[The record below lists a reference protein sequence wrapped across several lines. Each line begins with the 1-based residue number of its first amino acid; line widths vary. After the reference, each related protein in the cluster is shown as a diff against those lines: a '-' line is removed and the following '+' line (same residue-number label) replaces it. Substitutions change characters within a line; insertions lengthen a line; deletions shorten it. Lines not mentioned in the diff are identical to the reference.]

1 MNNTVYSQATDS
13 IQTTKAFINQAINI
27 LTEIDAL
34 NQQLKDLKDAGKEQG
49 FDVPFLVNIAKA
61 EVQGKLDELLEKTV
75 KQEQAIEEY
84 RSQWQLIAE

>member
-1 MNNTVYSQATDS
+1 MTA
-13 IQTTKAFINQAINI
+13 IPTTKAFINQAINI

-34 NQQLKDLKDAGKEQG
+34 NEQLKMLKEQGKEQG

-75 KQEQAIEEY
+75 KQEQAIEDY
-84 RSQWQLIAE
+84 KSSN

>member
-1 MNNTVYSQATDS
+1 MNNTVYSQATSS
-13 IQTTKAFINQAINI
+13 IQTTKDFINQAINI

-84 RSQWQLIAE
+84 RS

>member
-1 MNNTVYSQATDS
+1 MTDFNTDFNTYATQAP
-13 IQTTKAFINQAINI
+13 QTTKAFINQAINI

-49 FDVPFLVNIAKA
+49 FDVPFLINIAKA

-75 KQEQAIEEY
+75 KQEQAIEDY
-84 RSQWQLIAE
+84 KSSN

>member
-13 IQTTKAFINQAINI
+13 IQTTKAFVNQAINI

-75 KQEQAIEEY
+75 KQEQAIEDY
-84 RSQWQLIAE
+84 KASN

>member
-75 KQEQAIEEY
+75 KQEQAIEDY
-84 RSQWQLIAE
+84 KASN

>member
-1 MNNTVYSQATDS
+1 MST
-13 IQTTKAFINQAINI
+13 IPTTKAFVNQAINI

-34 NQQLKDLKDAGKEQG
+34 NEQIKALKEQGKDQG

-75 KQEQAIEEY
+75 KQEQAIEDY
-84 RSQWQLIAE
+84 KSSN

>member
-1 MNNTVYSQATDS
+1 MNNTVYSQATNS

-75 KQEQAIEEY
+75 KQEQAIEDY
-84 RSQWQLIAE
+84 KASN

>member
-1 MNNTVYSQATDS
+1 MNNTVYSQATSS
-13 IQTTKAFINQAINI
+13 IQTIKAFINQAINI
-27 LTEIDAL
+27 LIEIDAL

-75 KQEQAIEEY
+75 KQEQAIEDY
-84 RSQWQLIAE
+84 KASN

>member
-1 MNNTVYSQATDS
+1 MSIFIYSQATS
-13 IQTTKAFINQAINI
+13 SLQTTKAFINQAINI

-49 FDVPFLVNIAKA
+49 FDVSFLVNIAKA

-84 RSQWQLIAE
+84 RS

>member
-1 MNNTVYSQATDS
+1 MNNTVYSQATSS

-34 NQQLKDLKDAGKEQG
+34 NQQLKDLKDAGREQG

-75 KQEQAIEEY
+75 KQEQAIEDY
-84 RSQWQLIAE
+84 KASN

>member
-1 MNNTVYSQATDS
+1 MNNAVYSQATDS
-13 IQTTKAFINQAINI
+13 IQTTKAFVNQAINI

-75 KQEQAIEEY
+75 KQEQAIEDY
-84 RSQWQLIAE
+84 KASN

>member
-1 MNNTVYSQATDS
+1 MNNTVYSQATSS

-61 EVQGKLDELLEKTV
+61 EVQGKLHELLEKTV
-75 KQEQAIEEY
+75 KQEHAIEDY
-84 RSQWQLIAE
+84 KASN

>member
-1 MNNTVYSQATDS
+1 MNNTVYSQATSS

-34 NQQLKDLKDAGKEQG
+34 NQQLKALKDAGKEQG

-75 KQEQAIEEY
+75 KQEQAIEDY
-84 RSQWQLIAE
+84 KASN

>member
-1 MNNTVYSQATDS
+1 MNNTVYSQATNS

-34 NQQLKDLKDAGKEQG
+34 NQQLKSLKDAGKEQG

-75 KQEQAIEEY
+75 KQEQAIEDY
-84 RSQWQLIAE
+84 KASN

>member
-27 LTEIDAL
+27 LIEIDAL

-75 KQEQAIEEY
+75 KQEQAIEDY
-84 RSQWQLIAE
+84 KASN

>member
-1 MNNTVYSQATDS
+1 MNNTVYSQATGS
-13 IQTTKAFINQAINI
+13 IQTTKDFINQAINI

-84 RSQWQLIAE
+84 KASN

>member
-1 MNNTVYSQATDS
+1 MNNAVYSQATGS

-75 KQEQAIEEY
+75 KQEQAIEDY
-84 RSQWQLIAE
+84 KASN

>member
-1 MNNTVYSQATDS
+1 MNNTVYSQATSS

-34 NQQLKDLKDAGKEQG
+34 NQQLKDLKDAGKEQS

-75 KQEQAIEEY
+75 KQEQAIEDY
-84 RSQWQLIAE
+84 KASN

>member
-1 MNNTVYSQATDS
+1 MNNTVYSQATNS

-61 EVQGKLDELLEKTV
+61 EVQGKLEELLEKTV
-75 KQEQAIEEY
+75 KQEQAIEDY
-84 RSQWQLIAE
+84 KASN

>member
-1 MNNTVYSQATDS
+1 MNTSYTQSAP
-13 IQTTKAFINQAINI
+13 QTTKAFINQAINI

-34 NQQLKDLKDAGKEQG
+34 SQQLKELKDAGKEQG

-75 KQEQAIEEY
+75 KQEQAIEDY
-84 RSQWQLIAE
+84 KSMN

>member
-1 MNNTVYSQATDS
+1 MST
-13 IQTTKAFINQAINI
+13 IPTTKSFINQAINI

-34 NQQLKDLKDAGKEQG
+34 NEQIKALKEQGKDQG

-75 KQEQAIEEY
+75 KQEQAIEDY
-84 RSQWQLIAE
+84 KSSN

>member
-13 IQTTKAFINQAINI
+13 IQTTKDFINQAIVI

-84 RSQWQLIAE
+84 RS

>member
-1 MNNTVYSQATDS
+1 MTDFNTDFNTDTTQAP
-13 IQTTKAFINQAINI
+13 QTTKVFINQAINI

-49 FDVPFLVNIAKA
+49 FDVPFLINIAKA

-84 RSQWQLIAE
+84 RN

>member
-1 MNNTVYSQATDS
+1 MNNAVYSQATSS
-13 IQTTKAFINQAINI
+13 IQTTKDFINQAIII

-34 NQQLKDLKDAGKEQG
+34 NQQLKDLKDAGKDQG

-84 RSQWQLIAE
+84 RS